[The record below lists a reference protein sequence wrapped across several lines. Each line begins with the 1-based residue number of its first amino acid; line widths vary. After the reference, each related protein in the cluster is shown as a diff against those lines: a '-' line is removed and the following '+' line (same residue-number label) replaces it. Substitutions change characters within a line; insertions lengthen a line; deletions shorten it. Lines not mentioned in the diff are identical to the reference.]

1 MRSCAR
7 CNAHR
12 RTLHSCSQIAARS
25 SAAGAMPPAPPSCA
39 LGGDRPLLV
48 SIPSFSRLPDPPS
61 VTSRPSGNTAS
72 RVGAALPFLHFFFLE
87 ICTSLRISIP
97 RTPGSR
103 SPWSGEGVN
112 RGAGALQPGPARPY
126 LRLRRGTG
134 RLRAMAAPRRPSGG
148 GPRRAPQDGR
158 LEEINKVRAGGCG
171 RVGRRQ
177 VEPLPAAPDLR
188 QVSPRRKWTER
199 GGSAACDGSPSP
211 LSMGLPSE
219 PAALHSSHGC
229 SVL

>member
-1 MRSCAR
+1 MQRAPTYFAQLLPDSSSELCGRSNAPGTPELCAR
-7 CNAHR
+7 GR
-12 RTLHSCSQIAARS
+12 
-25 SAAGAMPPAPPSCA
+25 PS
-39 LGGDRPLLV
+39 P
-48 SIPSFSRLPDPPS
+48 SRLHPVLFPSSRPSS